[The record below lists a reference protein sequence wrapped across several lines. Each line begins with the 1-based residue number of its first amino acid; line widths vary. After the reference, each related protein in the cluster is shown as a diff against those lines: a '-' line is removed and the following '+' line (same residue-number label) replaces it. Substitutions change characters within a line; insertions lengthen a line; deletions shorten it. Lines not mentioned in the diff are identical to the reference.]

1 MIGFLIEHARLCKN
15 ECKKRRHSIGIAHNR
30 LSCLLPCFV
39 YLYFVVLL
47 EAFHAILYWAPRV
60 CARVNDLNRPH
71 AAHNT
76 HAINGVRRRPRRH
89 RYTEVLA
96 DKITR
101 KRQRQRGFD
110 CTSSFGR
117 TQMHTLSGCVC
128 ICWRIFQGNPSCVR
142 VCVFIADVF
151 ATTADAAQ
159 IA

>member
-1 MIGFLIEHARLCKN
+1 MVCDGDRA
-15 ECKKRRHSIGIAHNR
+15 GIVTPK
-30 LSCLLPCFV
+30 CLQTKSRENASAS
-39 YLYFVVLL
+39 VVL
-47 EAFHAILYWAPRV
+47 
-60 CARVNDLNRPH
+60 
-71 AAHNT
+71 
-76 HAINGVRRRPRRH
+76 
-89 RYTEVLA
+89 
-96 DKITR
+96 
-101 KRQRQRGFD
+101 D